1 MVGGQGLCR
10 TRTAGSL
17 GGMNAIFALPDWSA
31 LADLA
36 DDQVPLL
43 GSALLIAH
51 DEYPDL
57 DAGACD
63 ALVEAHVASLRM
75 EVDQIDSAPLKMQAI
90 NHRLFN
96 ELGYVGNHAEYYD
109 PRNSYMNEVLT
120 RRLGNPISLALV
132 QIEVARRLGIPLDG
146 VSFPGHFLVR
156 LPVDDGVLVMDPF
169 NRGRPLNADEL
180 RQRARPHFG
189 EDVPDEALMQ
199 ILSPAPARAILVR
212 MLRNLHALYSES
224 GDWARAVRCTDRIL
238 RLVPDNAEALR
249 DRGLGYSE
257 LGHRAGAHRDLG
269 RYLQLNPEAEDAEAV
284 RSRMVEQGRERQR
297 LH

>member
-1 MVGGQGLCR
+1 
-10 TRTAGSL
+10 
-17 GGMNAIFALPDWSA
+17 MNAIFALPDWSA
-31 LADLA
+31 LAELA

-63 ALVEAHVASLRM
+63 ALVEAHVTSLRP
-75 EVDQIDSAPLKMQAI
+75 EVDLIDSAPLKMQAI

-96 ELGYVGNHAEYYD
+96 ELGYVGNHDEYYD
-109 PRNSYMNEVLT
+109 PRNSYMNEVLN

-169 NRGRPLNADEL
+169 NRGRPLNVDEL

-189 EDVPDEALMQ
+189 DDVPDEALMQ
-199 ILSPAPARAILVR
+199 ILNPAPARAILVR
-212 MLRNLHALYSES
+212 MLRNLQALYSES
-224 GDWARAVRCTDRIL
+224 GDWARAVRCIDRIL
-238 RLVPDNAEALR
+238 MLLPDNAEALR

-269 RYLQLNPEAEDAEAV
+269 RYLQLNPEAGDADAV
-284 RSRMVEQGRERQR
+284 RSRLVEQARERQR

>member
-1 MVGGQGLCR
+1 
-10 TRTAGSL
+10 
-17 GGMNAIFALPDWSA
+17 MNAAFALPDWSA

-43 GSALLIAH
+43 GSALLIAQ

-57 DAGACD
+57 DANACNV
-63 ALVEAHVASLRM
+63 LVEAHVASLRQ
-75 EVDQIDSAPLKMQAI
+75 ELGQIDSNPLKMQAI
-90 NHRLFN
+90 NHRLFD
-96 ELGYVGNHAEYYD
+96 ELGYAGNHAEYYD
-109 PRNSYMNEVLT
+109 PRNSYMNEVLS

-132 QIEVARRLGIPLDG
+132 QMEVARRLGIPLDG

-180 RQRARPHFG
+180 RLRARPHFG

-199 ILSPAPARAILVR
+199 ILNPAPPRAILVR
-212 MLRNLHALYSES
+212 MLRNLYALYTEN
-224 GDWARAVRCTDRIL
+224 GDWARGVRCADRIL

-257 LGHRAGAHRDLG
+257 LGHRAGAHQDLG
-269 RYLQLNPEAEDAEAV
+269 RYLQLSPEADDAEAI
-284 RSRMVEQGRERQR
+284 RNRIVEQGRERQR

>member
-1 MVGGQGLCR
+1 M
-10 TRTAGSL
+10 TA
-17 GGMNAIFALPDWSA
+17 FFTLPDWSA

-57 DAGACD
+57 DPAACN
-63 ALVEAHVASLRM
+63 ALVEAHVASLRP

-90 NHRLFN
+90 NHRLFE
-96 ELGYVGNHAEYYD
+96 ELGYAGNHDEYYD
-109 PRNSYMNEVLT
+109 PRNSYLNEVLT
-120 RRLGNPISLALV
+120 RRLGNPISLAV
-132 QIEVARRLGIPLDG
+132 IQMEVAQRLGVALDG

-199 ILSPAPARAILVR
+199 ILDPAPPRAILVR
-212 MLRNLHALYSES
+212 MLRNLHGLYIES
-224 GDWARAVRCTDRIL
+224 GDWGRAVRCSDRIL
-238 RLVPDNAEALR
+238 RLVPDNVEALR

-257 LGHRAGAHRDLG
+257 LGHRAGALRDLG
-269 RYLQLNPEAEDAEAV
+269 RYLQTMPDADDAEAI
-284 RSRMVEQGRERQR
+284 RHRLVEQGNQRQTP

>member
-1 MVGGQGLCR
+1 M
-10 TRTAGSL
+10 TT
-17 GGMNAIFALPDWSA
+17 FFTLPDWST

-57 DAGACD
+57 DPAACN
-63 ALVEAHVASLRM
+63 ALVEAHATSLRP
-75 EVDQIDSAPLKMQAI
+75 EVDRIDSAPMKMQAI
-90 NHRLFN
+90 NRRLFE
-96 ELGYVGNHAEYYD
+96 ELGYAGNHDEYYD
-109 PRNSYMNEVLT
+109 PRNSYLNEVLT
-120 RRLGNPISLALV
+120 RRLGNPISLAV
-132 QIEVARRLGIPLDG
+132 IQMEVAQRLGVALDG

-189 EDVPDEALMQ
+189 EDVPDEALLQ
-199 ILSPAPARAILVR
+199 ILDPAPPRAILVR
-212 MLRNLHALYSES
+212 MLRNLHGLYVES
-224 GDWARAVRCTDRIL
+224 GDWGRAVRCSDRIL
-238 RLVPDNAEALR
+238 RLAPDNADALR

-257 LGHRAGAHRDLG
+257 LGYQAGALVDLG
-269 RYLQLNPEAEDAEAV
+269 RYLQAMPDADDAEGI
-284 RSRMVEQGRERQR
+284 RHRLVEQGSRRQPR

>member
-1 MVGGQGLCR
+1 M
-10 TRTAGSL
+10 TAV
-17 GGMNAIFALPDWSA
+17 FRLPDWSA

-57 DAGACD
+57 DAEACN
-63 ALVEAHVASLRM
+63 AQVEAHVASLRT
-75 EVDQIDSAPLKMQAI
+75 ELDRIDSNPLKMQAI

-96 ELGYVGNHAEYYD
+96 ELGYAGNHSEYYD
-109 PRNSYMNEVLT
+109 PRNSYMNEVLS

-132 QIEVARRLGIPLDG
+132 QMEVARRLGVPLDG

-180 RQRARPHFG
+180 RQRARPHYG
-189 EDVPDEALMQ
+189 EDVPDDALMD
-199 ILSPAPARAILVR
+199 ILSPASPRAILVR
-212 MLRNLHALYSES
+212 MLRNLHALYAENA
-224 GDWARAVRCTDRIL
+224 DWARAVRCTDRIL

-257 LGHRAGAHRDLG
+257 LGHRAGARHDLG
-269 RYLQLNPEAEDAEAV
+269 RYLHLNPEADDAEAV
-284 RSRMVEQGRERQR
+284 RSRIIEQGRERQQ

>member
-1 MVGGQGLCR
+1 M
-10 TRTAGSL
+10 TSAFT
-17 GGMNAIFALPDWSA
+17 LPEWSA

-36 DDQVPLL
+36 DDELPLL

-51 DEYPDL
+51 DEYPDM

-63 ALVEAHVASLRM
+63 ALVEAHVLSLRA
-75 EVDQIDSAPLKMQAI
+75 ELEPIDSNPLKMQAI
-90 NHRLFN
+90 NHRLFE
-96 ELGYVGNHAEYYD
+96 ELGYAGNHAEYYD
-109 PRNSYMNEVLT
+109 PRNSYMNEVLS
-120 RRLGNPISLALV
+120 RRLGNPISLAMV
-132 QIEVARRLGIPLDG
+132 QMEVARRLGIPLDG

-180 RQRARPHFG
+180 RQRARPHYG

-199 ILSPAPARAILVR
+199 ILSPASPRTILVR
-212 MLRNLHALYSES
+212 MLKNLHALYTES

-238 RLVPDNAEALR
+238 RLIPDNAEALR
-249 DRGLGYSE
+249 DRGWGYSE
-257 LGHRAGAHRDLG
+257 LGHQAGAHQDLG
-269 RYLQLNPEAEDAEAV
+269 RYLQLYPETDDAEAV
-284 RSRMVEQGRERQR
+284 RNRIVEQGRERQR